1 MLIRGLKSIFLSTIF
16 TAVSISVFSQVQPLE
31 IDTSAFSYS
40 DTLLKVKKSNPKSD
54 AMISFAKSFLG
65 VPYRYGGTTPSGF
78 DCSGF
83 INYIFGNFGFSLVR
97 TSYGLAELGET
108 ISLANLQPGDLMFFK
123 GSNVKSSSVGHVAMV
138 IEVLPGDVKFI
149 HAANG
154 GVRID
159 NLKTKYYV
167 QRYIKSKRLDY
178 GAANKKN

>member
-1 MLIRGLKSIFLSTIF
+1 MLIRGLNSIFLSTIF
-16 TAVSISVFSQVQPLE
+16 TAVSISVFSQVQSLE

-123 GSNVKSSSVGHVAMV
+123 GSNVRSSSVGHVAMV

>member
-16 TAVSISVFSQVQPLE
+16 TAVSISVFSQVQPVE

-123 GSNVKSSSVGHVAMV
+123 GSNVRSSSVGHVAMV

>member
-1 MLIRGLKSIFLSTIF
+1 MIIRDLKTIFLSTIF
-16 TAVSISVFSQVQPLE
+16 TFVSISAFSQFQPRE
-31 IDTSAFSYS
+31 IDTSVISPT
-40 DTLLKVKKSNPKSD
+40 DTTLKSKKSNPKAD

-108 ISLANLQPGDLMFFK
+108 ISLSNLQPGDLMFFK
-123 GSNVKSSSVGHVAMV
+123 GSNARSSTVGHVAMV

-178 GAANKKN
+178 GAANKRN

>member
-1 MLIRGLKSIFLSTIF
+1 MLFRVLKSIFLSTIF
-16 TAVSISVFSQVQPLE
+16 TAVSISVFSQVQSLE